1 MPQPQQ
7 QMPFSRCKH
16 CTSFSP
22 FKAAL
27 LEKVRRLIRE
37 ELRRFDADRTGIVDY
52 ALKSSERKCCG
63 ALTGE
68 CWTFCGGHGYL
79 TIGLSQR
86 INVSAV
92 SYEHLPVESRR
103 NKQIRSGVPRNFIVS
118 TLPFCP
124 TSCCP
129 SCRCF
134 FFADFSL
141 FVGTLVMPLPA
152 RHASGLSLSYA
163 QIPRPPQ
170 KCAARTDQRIV
181 WLQHMKFFVFDEH
194 CRHHKCQ
201 FTVHCLPTFSSTC
214 SASLTIL
221 PADERVGTKTQ
232 IFVPQVADRTT
243 TFVEPF
249 LQMGLSNM
257 NQEPAVKMETTTI
270 HRLEFTLITAY
281 FKLFDPSRLHLHKC
295 PRPVQNCVF
304 VATGSAVT
312 VLFFIFLVIAL
323 QFGIIVYRVIVLR
336 VFLCQHIFAKPS
348 LDIGNLTHAVAFCR
362 IVSAAHPRKLVWSC
376 PVENNVHSSH
386 CFASPHPSRTGP

>member
-1 MPQPQQ
+1 MQQPQQ

-27 LEKVRRLIRE
+27 LEKVRRLIRK

-52 ALKSSERKCCG
+52 ALKSSERKCSG

-68 CWTFCGGHGYL
+68 CWAFCGGHGHL
-79 TIGLSQR
+79 TIGLLQSPEQANSKR
-86 INVSAV
+86 RTAQFPRFNYPVR
-92 SYEHLPVESRR
+92 LPPAS
-103 NKQIRSGVPRNFIVS
+103 PR

-152 RHASGLSLSYA
+152 RHASDLSLSYA
-163 QIPRPPQ
+163 QIPRLPQ
-170 KCAARTDQRIV
+170 KCAALTERTNEIV

-232 IFVPQVADRTT
+232 IFVPHVADRTT

-257 NQEPAVKMETTTI
+257 NQEVE
-270 HRLEFTLITAY
+270 LLS
-281 FKLFDPSRLHLHKC
+281 KL
-295 PRPVQNCVF
+295 
-304 VATGSAVT
+304 
-312 VLFFIFLVIAL
+312 
-323 QFGIIVYRVIVLR
+323 
-336 VFLCQHIFAKPS
+336 
-348 LDIGNLTHAVAFCR
+348 
-362 IVSAAHPRKLVWSC
+362 SAA
-376 PVENNVHSSH
+376 
-386 CFASPHPSRTGP
+386 ASQSAA